1 MIMMISR
8 KSLAL
13 INNKVIKRLSISS
26 SSLISSLSLL
36 SSSELDDSIIE
47 KDGSSPIQADTV
59 SVKSPFLKTLFERG

>member
-26 SSLISSLSLL
+26 LSSLS
-36 SSSELDDSIIE
+36 SSVLDDSIIE